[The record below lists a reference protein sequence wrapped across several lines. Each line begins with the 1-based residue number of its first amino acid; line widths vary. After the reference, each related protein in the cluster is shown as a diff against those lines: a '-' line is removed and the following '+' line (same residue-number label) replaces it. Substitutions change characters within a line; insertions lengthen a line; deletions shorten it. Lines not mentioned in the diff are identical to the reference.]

1 MQEDHKVILYSKQ
14 GSRYAMTDV
23 RSHFPYTRLNLFD
36 QWHSQRPTKL
46 RRFDILAYQFTIF
59 RRQIEKPIPYRLV
72 ARLGTVKTH
81 FQDGRIA
88 CYNMS
93 VSELVL
99 SCQYP
104 EEEQAGDL
112 KKYY

>member
-1 MQEDHKVILYSKQ
+1 V
-14 GSRYAMTDV
+14 TD
-23 RSHFPYTRLNLFD
+23 REANPL
-36 QWHSQRPTKL
+36 P
-46 RRFDILAYQFTIF
+46 AG
-59 RRQIEKPIPYRLV
+59 

-81 FQDGRIA
+81 FQGGRIA
-88 CYNMS
+88 CHNMG